1 MNRLAGIGGVVLCAA
16 LAFAAPARAADP
28 FVPTSSWLAGPAS
41 LAAADAGVKV
51 PCVMINQYDNGYTFR
66 ISGGGGRILAMAIDF
81 RQKAFKAGQSYR
93 VDIEVPPYV
102 DIALPGT
109 AYNEATLIVNTQ
121 EVDGFYKNLSVGKT
135 MKIGIGGSHMDFL
148 LAGIDDGL
156 SRIESCYQ
164 GGGAADST
172 VTAQGPVFMLK
183 GDDAAKSPSA
193 QPMQELITPMP
204 EDAVPQVAQA
214 PVAAA
219 PPDETGSA
227 VDTMLQAA
235 AQEMKKVEPAA
246 APAAAVP
253 VVSETKP
260 EGQMLARSWASPFV
274 QPDKD
279 AAPRQIMASAEG
291 VSTAA
296 APAMAQHSWRA
307 LGGTS
312 LEQTLRVWAQESDV
326 ELMWM
331 AEHDF
336 SVVKPV
342 SLQGSFESAVS
353 NVLEQYEDDNPRPVG
368 RLYNDSSAGKKV
380 LLVELHRDY

>member
-1 MNRLAGIGGVVLCAA
+1 
-16 LAFAAPARAADP
+16 
-28 FVPTSSWLAGPAS
+28 
-41 LAAADAGVKV
+41 
-51 PCVMINQYDNGYTFR
+51 
-66 ISGGGGRILAMAIDF
+66 
-81 RQKAFKAGQSYR
+81 
-93 VDIEVPPYV
+93 
-102 DIALPGT
+102 
-109 AYNEATLIVNTQ
+109 
-121 EVDGFYKNLSVGKT
+121 
-135 MKIGIGGSHMDFL
+135 
-148 LAGIDDGL
+148 
-156 SRIESCYQ
+156 
-164 GGGAADST
+164 
-172 VTAQGPVFMLK
+172 
-183 GDDAAKSPSA
+183 
-193 QPMQELITPMP
+193 
-204 EDAVPQVAQA
+204 
-214 PVAAA
+214 
-219 PPDETGSA
+219 
-227 VDTMLQAA
+227 
-235 AQEMKKVEPAA
+235 
-246 APAAAVP
+246 
-253 VVSETKP
+253 
-260 EGQMLARSWASPFV
+260 MLARSWASPFV